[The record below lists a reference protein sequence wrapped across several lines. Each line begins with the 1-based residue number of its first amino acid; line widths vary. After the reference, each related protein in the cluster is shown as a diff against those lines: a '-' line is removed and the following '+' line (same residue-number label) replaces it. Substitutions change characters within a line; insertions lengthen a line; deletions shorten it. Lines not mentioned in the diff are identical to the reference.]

1 MDRVSGASASS
12 LTSNH
17 RKPIMQIMDELEQEH
32 LVSLSESEREDIA
45 ARDRWIA
52 NKFLRDV
59 DGTSVEVIPERKRA

>member
-32 LVSLSESEREDIA
+32 LASLSESERRAIA
-45 ARDRWIA
+45 QREERA
-52 NKFLRDV
+52 KQYFLRDV
-59 DGTSVEVIPERKRA
+59 DGTSVEVIPERKRT